1 MAIREDLREK
11 GIDPF
16 TVNGAG
22 KLKIKH
28 LDPLLKWKLGVATL
42 PIDVKQ
48 SVATRHQKWLEVMN
62 TEVPLG
68 TASDEVGWSDTDEER
83 LQDLKNKAITIK
95 DTGLERE
102 RKKQANECC
111 TTVSAE
117 SPATKTRIIWQ
128 RCKIPLRG
136 PSNRFYRRSNAL
148 QDLLIVNQ
156 KCKMYFVACS
166 YCLLHP

>member
-1 MAIREDLREK
+1 MTGNDVIMANQLKLNVQEIDGHEKKKNHALKKAQKEGACLAIREDLREE

-68 TASDEVGWSDTDEER
+68 TTSDEVGWSDTDEER

-102 RKKQANECC
+102 RKK
-111 TTVSAE
+111 
-117 SPATKTRIIWQ
+117 
-128 RCKIPLRG
+128 
-136 PSNRFYRRSNAL
+136 
-148 QDLLIVNQ
+148 
-156 KCKMYFVACS
+156 
-166 YCLLHP
+166 